1 MSKWIRI
8 LLVVVLLGVLVWR
21 LWPVP
26 EKESRSTDMVKP
38 VTLMNPTGPTVI
50 PLSGIAGGKITG
62 DVPIEIKYWKTA
74 DEAIAA
80 LSSEKADFAVLPIT
94 TAANIYSNGIK
105 ISLLG
110 VHEWKVFYL
119 VAANEAGFD
128 NWQSLKD
135 KEVYVAVGKGTTVDL
150 LLRSALGDVGLVPDQ
165 DVKFVYAP
173 PQEIVALLKAG
184 KAVFAALPEP
194 FVTLAIVDNKA
205 RIVADFQ
212 EYWGQINNS
221 NPRLPIAG
229 LFVKTAYL
237 AAHPQE
243 TNDVIHQF
251 SESIKWSDKHIDEA
265 LQINKDILPIPAPA
279 MKASLQRTDFY
290 FIPTSEC
297 QSEVETYLQKMQQL
311 YPEGIKTLPDKG
323 FYIQ

>member
-8 LLVVVLLGVLVWR
+8 LLVVILLGVLVWR

-26 EKESRSTDMVKP
+26 EKESPPADIIKP
-38 VTLMNPTGPTVI
+38 VTFMNPAGPTVI
-50 PLSGIAGGKITG
+50 PLSGIAGGKVKG
-62 DVPIEIKYWKTA
+62 DVPIEIKYWKTT

-80 LSSEKADFAVLPIT
+80 LSSEKADFAVLPVT
-94 TAANIYSNGIK
+94 TAANIYASGIK
-105 ISLLG
+105 ISLAG

-128 NWQSLKD
+128 NWQSLKGQ
-135 KEVYVAVGKGTTVDL
+135 EVYVAVGKGTTVDL
-150 LLRSALGDVGLVPDQ
+150 LLCSALGDAGLVPDQ

-194 FVTLAIVDNKA
+194 FVTLAIADNKA
-205 RIVADFQ
+205 RIAADFQ

-221 NPRLPIAG
+221 QPRIPIAG
-229 LFVKTAYL
+229 LFIKTAYL

-243 TNDVIHQF
+243 SNDVIRQF
-251 SESIKWSDKHIDEA
+251 NESIKWSDNHLDEA

-290 FIPTSEC
+290 FIPTNEC
-297 QSEVETYLQKMQQL
+297 RSEVETYLQKMQQL
-311 YPEGIKTLPDKG
+311 YPQGIKILPDEG
-323 FYIQ
+323 FYMQ

>member
-26 EKESRSTDMVKP
+26 EKDTVPTDMVKP
-38 VTLMNPTGPTVI
+38 VTLMNPSGPTVI

-62 DVPIEIKYWKTA
+62 NVPIEIKYWKTT

-80 LSSEKADFAVLPIT
+80 LSAEKADFAVLPIT
-94 TAANIYSNGIK
+94 TAANIYTNGIK

-119 VAANEAGFD
+119 VAANQAGFD
-128 NWQSLKD
+128 NWQSLKG

-150 LLRSALGDVGLVPDQ
+150 LLRSALSDAGLVPDQ

-173 PQEIVALLKAG
+173 PQEIVALFKAD
-184 KAVFAALPEP
+184 KAFFAALPEP
-194 FVTLAIVDNKA
+194 FVTLAMADNKA
-205 RIVADFQ
+205 RIAVDFQ
-212 EYWGQINNS
+212 EYWGDLNQS
-221 NPRLPIAG
+221 APRIPIAG

-237 AAHPQE
+237 AANPQA
-243 TNDVIHQF
+243 TNDIVSQF
-251 SESIKWSDKHIDEA
+251 KDSIEWSNNNIDEA
-265 LQINKDILPIPAPA
+265 LLINQDILPIPAPA

-290 FIPTSEC
+290 FIPIDKC